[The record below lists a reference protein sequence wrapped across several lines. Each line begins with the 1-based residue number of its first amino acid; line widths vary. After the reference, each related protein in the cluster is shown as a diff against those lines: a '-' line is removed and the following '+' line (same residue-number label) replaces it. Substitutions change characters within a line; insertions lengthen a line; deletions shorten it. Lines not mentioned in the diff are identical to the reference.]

1 MPRSRRSESKS
12 SAIEERRPKI
22 WKRDSPVAP
31 LRRVARD
38 ERQEFVDRV
47 KAIDPVFRRGDLD
60 AFWPSLRELI
70 AFAPRR
76 ADLSKKKSHYL
87 ASLAAR
93 SLARGD
99 PNSALEFLAYAERTL
114 DASHL
119 TPFLLEERADYRLQA
134 QEAIRLTSGAR

>member
-1 MPRSRRSESKS
+1 
-12 SAIEERRPKI
+12 
-22 WKRDSPVAP
+22 
-31 LRRVARD
+31 VARD

-47 KAIDPVFRRGDLD
+47 KAIDPVFRQGDLD
-60 AFWPSLRELI
+60 AFWRSLRDLI
-70 AFAPRR
+70 ALAPGR

-87 ASLAAR
+87 SSLAVR

-99 PNSALEFLAYAERTL
+99 PESALEFLEYADRSL

-134 QEAIRLTSGAR
+134 QQALRLASGTR